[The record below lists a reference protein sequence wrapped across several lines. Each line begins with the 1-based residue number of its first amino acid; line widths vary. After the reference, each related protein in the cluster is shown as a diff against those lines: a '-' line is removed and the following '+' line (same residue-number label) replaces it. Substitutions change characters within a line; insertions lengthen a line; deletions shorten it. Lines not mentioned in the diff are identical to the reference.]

1 MTARKSLSL
10 LRLAPFAAVF
20 LIGGPL
26 AAAPAL
32 AFGTAPSSKPAKVST
47 PASPEDSAA
56 MAAKT
61 RASAEALYKR
71 AWEDSEAGKA
81 DLKKNKPKDANK
93 KFAKALKRYDE
104 ATRLDPTY
112 FEAWNM
118 VGYCSR
124 LTGDLKRSFAAY
136 DKALQ
141 LKPDFDEAH
150 EYLGE
155 AYLMSGDIAKAKE
168 QLAWLKEKQSAEAA
182 ELEEAIEAAEKGQP
196 ADQAGKGW

>member
-1 MTARKSLSL
+1 MTARKSLSFG
-10 LRLAPFAAVF
+10 RLAFLAAML
-20 LIGGPL
+20 LIGPL
-26 AAAPAL
+26 AASPAL
-32 AFGTAPSSKPAKVST
+32 AFGTAPSSKPEKVST

-61 RASAEALYKR
+61 RASAEALYKK

-81 DLKKNKPKDANK
+81 DLKNNKPKDANK

-104 ATRLDPTY
+104 ATKLDPTY

-118 VGYCSR
+118 VGFCSR
-124 LTGDLKRSFAAY
+124 KTGDLKRSFAAY

-141 LKPDFDEAH
+141 LKPDYDEAH

-168 QLAWLKEKQSAEAA
+168 QLAWLKEKQSPEAG
-182 ELEEAIEAAEKGQP
+182 ELEEAIEAAEKGKT
-196 ADQAGKGW
+196 AEHGGW